1 MGSNND
7 LSTFVVKKMKIYTR
21 KGDDGKTA
29 LIGGDRVSKHHIRV
43 ESYGTVDELNSNLG
57 FLRCGLSGKD
67 EETIAHIQNRL
78 FMLGSYLASSSES
91 KMILPEIVPEDV
103 QLLENEIDRHTN
115 TLPELKNFILPGGSN
130 LGSHAHVARCVCRRA
145 ERLVV
150 HLAEHEEIEPL
161 IIQYLNRLSDYLFIL
176 ARFIDHASGN
186 PEIIWEPR
194 K

>member
-7 LSTFVVKKMKIYTR
+7 LSTFVDRVMKIYTR

-161 IIQYLNRLSDYLFIL
+161 IVQYLNRLSDYLFIL

>member
-1 MGSNND
+1 
-7 LSTFVVKKMKIYTR
+7 MKIYTR

-57 FLRCGLSGKD
+57 FLRHGLSGKD
-67 EETIAHIQNRL
+67 EETVAHIQNRL

-91 KMILPEIVPEDV
+91 KMILPEILPEDV
-103 QLLENEIDRHTN
+103 KLLEDEIDRHTH

-150 HLAEHEEIEPL
+150 HLAEHEEIEKL
-161 IIQYLNRLSDYLFIL
+161 IVQYLNRLSDYLFIL

>member
-7 LSTFVVKKMKIYTR
+7 LSTFVDREMKIYTR

-150 HLAEHEEIEPL
+150 HLAEHEEIETL
-161 IIQYLNRLSDYLFIL
+161 IVQYLNRLSDYLFIL